1 VIRILWVSRHDPL
14 TEQIDELTQAFRDI
28 EIEQYVDVVYNVG
41 QLLEVYD
48 EGLFDEMVVVLPVE
62 IIRQLILH
70 GIKPL
75 KAVMRREKISWNEVR
90 LEHHHFERITC
101 LEIQSEPLLG

>member
-1 VIRILWVSRHDPL
+1 MIRILWVSRHDPL
-14 TEQIDELTQAFRDI
+14 TEQIDELTQAFGDI

-75 KAVMRREKISWNEVR
+75 KAVMRREIGRASCR
-90 LEHHHFERITC
+90 ERV
-101 LEIQSEPLLG
+101 